1 MVFRIH
7 FGALFH
13 TQALHTAFLIQA
25 EFITASDGYRVKH
38 ATIHRMIHTTVDNK
52 RLNNDA
58 IQKIQPHK
66 LCALVCV
73 IESEKVD
80 AILKS
85 FLNHPNGYNRFE

>member
-1 MVFRIH
+1 MWCMCRIIISRFSEAKCNFMVFH

-13 TQALHTAFLIQA
+13 TQALHTALLIQA
-25 EFITASDGYRVKH
+25 EFITASEGYRVKH

-73 IESEKVD
+73 IESE
-80 AILKS
+80 
-85 FLNHPNGYNRFE
+85 